1 MVAVDFG
8 STARGIAVR
17 RAVPARARPIATTA
31 SQPSPSTATA
41 RTTATIVTA
50 TAHTSSVR
58 LVRVAAAARIRVLLA
73 EKVLDILHFLKRGPS
88 FIPGASFK
96 KQALIWILAS
106 MWLLD
111 FVNSPFT
118 VALKEIV
125 SNPYPY
131 SNVTFAD
138 VRSGRRRK
146 IIFHFLLPGEW
157 RSFKIVS
164 TARAKRERR
173 CCDYL
178 RRYIVCSSNQTAS
191 FDMRLFHLAGA
202 HTTTSLPPTYTFAMV
217 LFLRR
222 RFKKNWTGLLEKVDI
237 LFLGI

>member
-17 RAVPARARPIATTA
+17 RTVPARARPIATTA
-31 SQPSPSTATA
+31 SQPSPSTATT

-73 EKVLDILHFLKRGPS
+73 EKALDILHFLKRGPA

-138 VRSGRRRK
+138 VRSGRWRK
-146 IIFHFLLPGEW
+146 TIFHFLLPGEW
-157 RSFKIVS
+157 RSLKIVS
-164 TARAKRERR
+164 SARAKR

-178 RRYIVCSSNQTAS
+178 RRCIVCSSNQTAS

-202 HTTTSLPPTYTFAMV
+202 HTTTSLPPTYTFATV